1 MSAFWTT
8 ASALLPRREGVPVAA
23 LVPGGL
29 LVGAV
34 LELMHAVSVFYL
46 PGRFDRASSTYG
58 AMGVVVVALAWLY
71 FSGRAVVAAAVLDVT
86 LWERRD
92 RRNENRVPRD
102 DGGED
107 PEHGRIDHD

>member
-1 MSAFWTT
+1 
-8 ASALLPRREGVPVAA
+8 
-23 LVPGGL
+23 
-29 LVGAV
+29 
-34 LELMHAVSVFYL
+34 
-46 PGRFDRASSTYG
+46 
-58 AMGVVVVALAWLY
+58 MGVMVVALAWLY

-92 RRNENRVPRD
+92 QRNERRVPRD